1 MKRVYTLLFVA
12 ILSLTA
18 VSCFKD
24 KGNYDYTPENRF
36 EVTLQPEINNNEETY
51 WVIKPTNAPDSVP
64 FTVSVS
70 QTLAADSTNLEVSW
84 IILENETDEQDTVYG
99 FRHTFQ
105 FPMGADRYY
114 EVSLF
119 VNDDLTGLSYRDDF
133 SVRTR
138 EPFSYA
144 WVVLHGEEGDR
155 QLGFLDYPAS
165 NNYQDS
171 ASVVEDGYMSLRNIR
186 RFEDAEFVAYTSSGF
201 GDDNLLVLAS
211 DSAWVLDPY
220 TMRMYY
226 TNADVYWG
234 STPVDFSFTK
244 SFAGRQGA
252 RSVLIAESGAFYVGD
267 RWGYLYDV
275 DLDPDMPTDY
285 TATVAYPIPGESNG
299 ANLVWDGEAHRF
311 YYQQAAPSD
320 AMGMGRYNDAYK
332 AGAVL
337 RNIAD
342 AGDMDFTDAELEN
355 MELLWLGKG
364 IPDLLDN
371 DRDETATAIMRED
384 NGAIHFIH
392 FAYQDNSGSGV
403 TSDLFYT
410 EMEEVELSDGYEF
423 TENTHF
429 AASNAF
435 ASYLFFTQGN
445 TIYRLLDAAV
455 IEIEPIV
462 SLDGLTTLDGEPVGS
477 INEIVDMRFRV
488 DYDPTGIDE
497 NSPTRAGIY
506 VLTVA
511 YNTADGGGIT
521 EIYLTTG
528 GDLDHTTSYSGF
540 GPIVGI
546 DYMARMV
553 PIGTNLGARDYID

>member
-1 MKRVYTLLFVA
+1 M
-12 ILSLTA
+12 
-18 VSCFKD
+18 
-24 KGNYDYTPENRF
+24 
-36 EVTLQPEINNNEETY
+36 QPEITNNEETH
-51 WVIKPTNAPDSVP
+51 WIVRPVNGPDSVV
-64 FTVSVS
+64 FTVSVA

-84 IILENETDEQDTVYG
+84 IILENETEERDTAYG

-105 FPMGADRYY
+105 FPMGQNRDY

-119 VNDDLTGLSYRDDF
+119 VHDDLTGLSYR
-133 SVRTR
+133 TR
-138 EPFSYA
+138 VPFQWA
-144 WVVLHGEEGDR
+144 LAVLHGEEGDR
-155 QLGFLDYPAS
+155 QVGFLDYPAS
-165 NNYQDS
+165 NNFRDS
-171 ASVVEDGYMSLRNIR
+171 ATVVLDAYLNLHGE
-186 RFEDAEFVAYTSSGF
+186 RFFQNAELIAFVPGTY
-201 GDDNLLVLAS
+201 GDDNLLVLAP
-211 DSAWVLDPY
+211 DEARVMYPY
-220 TMRMYY
+220 TMNTYY
-226 TNADVYWG
+226 ANETVYWG
-234 STPVDFSFTK
+234 SIPVDYSFVGSCQTMT
-244 SFAGRQGA
+244 GA
-252 RSVLIAESGAFYVGD
+252 RMVLIAENGRFYVGD

-275 DLDPDMPTDY
+275 NLDPDMPTDY

-320 AMGMGRYNDAYK
+320 PMGMGRYNDAYK

-410 EMEEVELSDGYEF
+410 EMEEVELDGYEF
-423 TENTHF
+423 TEDTHF
-429 AASNAF
+429 AVSNAF
-435 ASYLFFTQGN
+435 ASYLFFTDG
-445 TIYRLLDAAV
+445 TDIYRLNNSGSVPEFKLIA
-455 IEIEPIV
+455 
-462 SLDGLTTLDGEPVGS
+462 SLNGLTTVDGEPVGS

-488 DYDPTGIDE
+488 DYDPTGIDV

-521 EIYLTTG
+521 EIYLSNG
-528 GDLDHTTSYSGF
+528 GDLNHTTSYTGF